1 MASVYTLS
9 SYSLVT
15 FAATVSTSSGT
26 PSYIWSVAV
35 PSAIKGKTGIL
46 QLFFNMYLVSNFLA
60 NQTFNYGIYVDG
72 VAVSVGDS
80 ATIAYTHTSLSP
92 YAISSGGVIRGTNG
106 FLGNSPIVVPVSFS
120 SGASLIQIGITN
132 SSAAMAAIRSVSP
145 QVGSNVTTA
154 TGTIDTSNYV
164 PRNTFTTTG
173 SFSYT
178 VPTTVQGGSVQG
190 VFVYLWGG
198 GGSNVNQVGGQGF
211 GTNTICPGGG
221 GGYVSGFYSCAPGT
235 VLTGVVGQ
243 RGTGGSVIVGGGGQG
258 AGGAPS
264 GGFSGIFNGG
274 YAPGNTVA
282 IAGGGGCGNMA
293 NSNYNYY
300 TGGGGGYPNGSAAYV
315 LLHNSIMNN
324 DLDAGSNKP
333 SQYCVGGGQTP
344 FYSVPNSSG
353 NIVSMGAN
361 PNTTT
366 VFSMNPWPNNW
377 NLVYG
382 GQFIGASSYGTSAG
396 GGWFGGCTGT
406 TYADNPPTGG
416 GGGSSYIGNINGATG
431 GIGLTSGAVTSN
443 GTTATA
449 TTASPSTIKPGGITS
464 PYYTGSY
471 GCGDGSEGLV
481 VIVPAIGSSSAQVGV
496 AANFFTV

>member
-1 MASVYTLS
+1 VL
-9 SYSLVT
+9 
-15 FAATVSTSSGT
+15 
-26 PSYIWSVAV
+26 
-35 PSAIKGKTGIL
+35 KGKTGIL

-80 ATIAYTHTSLSP
+80 ATIAYTHTSSSL

-106 FLGNSPIVVPVSFS
+106 FLGNSPIVIPVSFS

-132 SSAAMAAIRSVSP
+132 SSSAMAAINSVSP

-154 TGTIDTSNYV
+154 TGTLNTSNYV
-164 PRNTFTTTG
+164 PKNTFTTTG

-198 GGSNVNQVGGQGF
+198 GGSNVNQIGGQGY

-315 LLHNSIMNN
+315 LLHSYTIMSP

-344 FYSVPNSSG
+344 FYSVPNTSG
-353 NIVSMGAN
+353 SIVSMPAN
-361 PNTTT
+361 PNTAT
-366 VFSMNPWPNNW
+366 VFPMSAGGNNW
-377 NLVYG
+377 SLIYG
-382 GQFIGASSYGTSAG
+382 GQFIGASSYGCSAG
-396 GGWFGGCTGT
+396 GGWYGGCAGT
-406 TYADNPPTGG
+406 TYYDLSHTAG

-449 TTASPSTIKPGGITS
+449 TTVTPSTIKPGGITS
-464 PYYTGSY
+464 PYYTGTY

-481 VIVPAIGSSSAQVGV
+481 VIVPAVGSSSAQVGV